1 LSKSKTN
8 YIDSLEGARCVDD
21 EGVDNKTEAVRSLK
35 IERALRCRK
44 PEL

>member
-8 YIDSLEGARCVDD
+8 YIDSLEGARGTDS
-21 EGVDNKTEAVRSLK
+21 EGVNNKTEAIRLLK
-35 IERALRCRK
+35 IESALICRK